1 MLAAIFGAGAEEG
14 MTYAD
19 WLLRYGTLLLRQIDD
34 ISESALADD
43 NNDFT
48 SALETAY
55 TTGILA
61 LARAAPVYSCY
72 LAADPRYVIS
82 ANESQALQREQL
94 VVLFEK
100 HEHGDD
106 VYNYADL
113 LIDEARDMLLQVNE
127 AVSVAITNSGFV
139 SMFPE
144 LNAAFLI
151 SFATQAEI
159 YTEGLSQAYESALSS
174 ATAADPSMI
183 DSLNVTVAVSG
194 GSGSSSNDTEA
205 TALTGSDLYSG
216 SYLSITV
223 EGDSNSTTITSGYRY
238 YNATV
243 TTSSDSFPGVRTTAT
258 ATATATSVTTSSSS
272 MSLKRENG
280 ALRLLDLNFF
290 AGRWP
295 TLLVSLAFAIL

>member
-43 NNDFT
+43 NDFT

-72 LAADPRYVIS
+72 LAADPRYAIS

-94 VVLFEK
+94 VALFEK
-100 HEHGDD
+100 HGHGDD

-194 GSGSSSNDTEA
+194 GSGGSSDTEA
-205 TALTGSDLYSG
+205 TALTGSGLYSG

-290 AGRWP
+290 AGRWL